1 MAGRMANEMKNA
13 TAIRYAICPHCRSE
27 ARHGVRTC
35 PGCEAAVSY
44 GTPLVLVVVTL
55 LATGWLGFH
64 AHWFFYDSW
73 LVALLLAAVAAGGV
87 LVLLYE
93 AFDERVVFRKK
104 RRPW

>member
-1 MAGRMANEMKNA
+1 MAGRMANDMKNA

-27 ARHGVRTC
+27 ARHGVRIC
-35 PGCEAAVSY
+35 PGCEAVVSY
-44 GTPLVLVVVTL
+44 GTPLILVIVTL
-55 LATGWLGFH
+55 IATGWLGFH

-73 LVALLLAAVAAGGV
+73 LVALLLAAIAAGGV

>member
-1 MAGRMANEMKNA
+1 
-13 TAIRYAICPHCRSE
+13 
-27 ARHGVRTC
+27 
-35 PGCEAAVSY
+35 VSY
-44 GTPLVLVVVTL
+44 GTPLVLVVLTL
-55 LATGWLGFH
+55 VATAWLGFH
-64 AHWFFYDSW
+64 AHRFFYDSW